1 MTEIIPAILVK
12 TEQEFRERF
21 RQAEP
26 FVSWVQLDVVDG
38 TFAPNTTW
46 GDPAV
51 IARLETQVKFE
62 IDLMVVDVERA
73 VGQWLGAVPQVER
86 IFFHYEAL
94 RKDTPKRE
102 VFDLVTMIREMGI
115 EAGMSLNPETS
126 GEDIYPF
133 IDELD
138 AVLLL
143 GVSPGFGGQKLEE
156 NVIKKVAQLREKFRN
171 LSIEVDGGVSTENAK
186 ALVRAGATRLAV
198 GSFIFKHPKGSEAAI
213 KELRDVV

>member
-12 TEQEFRERF
+12 TEAEFRERF
-21 RQAEP
+21 QKAEP
-26 FVSWVQLDVVDG
+26 LVSWVQLDVVDG
-38 TFAPNTTW
+38 KFAPNTTW

-51 IARLETQVKFE
+51 IAGLETSVKFE

-73 VGQWLGAVPQVER
+73 VGQWLEAVPQVER

-102 VFDLVTMIREMGI
+102 VFDLVTMIRELGI
-115 EAGMSLNPETS
+115 EVGMSLNPETPA
-126 GEDIYPF
+126 DDLYQF
-133 IDELD
+133 VDELD

-143 GVSPGFGGQKLEE
+143 GVSPGFGGQKFQE

-171 LSIEVDGGVSTENAK
+171 LSIEVDGGVSMENAK
-186 ALVRAGATRLAV
+186 ALAESGATRLAA
-198 GSFIFKHPKGSEAAI
+198 GSFLFQHPKGPEAAI
-213 KELRDVV
+213 EELRNAL